1 MRWLTLMIF
10 LSLICVGC
18 DSGSGS
24 GPGAGT
30 VTLLNEEGV
39 DFGTGKKQ
47 VPGNFQNSD
56 IRASSN
62 PNLGDGG
69 CMKLMPGGEKSTK
82 NRPVDWF
89 HNQTF
94 QGLDEI
100 PDEASDP
107 VTNES
112 LTCAEA
118 GDGFIIESMWG
129 GWTKVWIADGSAT
142 SVTLQYAPADPAEI
156 DAP

>member
-1 MRWLTLMIF
+1 MRWFFLTIALTLIA
-10 LSLICVGC
+10 VGC
-18 DSGSGS
+18 DSGTGSSPGS
-24 GPGAGT
+24 GT
-30 VTLLNEEGV
+30 ITLLDEEGV

-89 HNQTF
+89 HGQDF
-94 QGLDEI
+94 ESLEDV
-100 PDEASDP
+100 PDVAVDA

-112 LTCAEA
+112 LTCAET
-118 GDGFIIESMWG
+118 GGGFIIESMWG
-129 GWTKVWIADGSAT
+129 GWTRVWISNGSGN
-142 SVTLQYAPADPAEI
+142 SVTLQFAPAETTP
-156 DAP
+156 